1 MMKKKSDSV
10 VYSDTKKIKC
20 SGTEDGLGHPLV
32 YLTIKL
38 DKIICPY
45 CSKEFVYKGQ
55 VDEDGLKVK

>member
-1 MMKKKSDSV
+1 MKTKSDSI
-10 VYSDTKKIKC
+10 VYSDTKKVKC

-45 CSKEFVYKGQ
+45 CSKEFVYTSQ
-55 VDEDGLKVK
+55 VDENNLKVK

>member
-1 MMKKKSDSV
+1 MKTKSDSI
-10 VYSDTKKIKC
+10 VYSDTKRVKC

-45 CSKEFVYKGQ
+45 CSKEFVYTSQ
-55 VDEDGLKVK
+55 VDENNLKVK

>member
-1 MMKKKSDSV
+1 MKTKSDSI
-10 VYSDTKKIKC
+10 VYSDTKKVKC

-45 CSKEFVYKGQ
+45 CSKEFVYTRQ
-55 VDEDGLKVK
+55 VDENNLEVK

>member
-1 MMKKKSDSV
+1 MKTKSDSV
-10 VYSDTKKIKC
+10 VYSDTKKVKC

-45 CSKEFVYKGQ
+45 CSKEFVYKSQ
-55 VDEDGLKVK
+55 VDENNLKVK